1 MATLTALT
9 KGLES
14 AAPSLDG
21 EVRYV
26 ARQPI
31 LNLQAHVHGYE
42 LLFRNAAGP
51 VSRRD
56 GEIATQTMLDN
67 AIIFGLD
74 RFTNGLPAF
83 ISCTEEALTEQ
94 LVNVLAPGATVLA
107 LPATL
112 QPTPKVLDACLDLKQ
127 QGFRIALDVFDV
139 KAKPHQLVQLADYIR
154 VDFTR
159 LDRVA
164 RQALVSSNAPSVA
177 MVARKVDTQENYR
190 QACAE
195 GFTLFQGNYLCHPV
209 LLKKRKVP
217 TSRLY
222 HFEIVQHL
230 LRDPIDI
237 PKISRLVMRDA
248 SLTFR
253 LLRLVNSPVCAIQQE
268 VRSIESAILVVGE
281 EVFRRMVSLA
291 VLSELNADRPPEI
304 LHMALVRAR
313 FCELAAAHFS
323 LDPAEQYLLGLLSL
337 VPAMLR
343 LPMEELIPFLPLRD
357 RICDALQG
365 TMNSERSP
373 LSWLEFHERGDWES
387 CDAIVL
393 AFRSTQPRPRP
404 ERLIQAYSEAVI
416 WAQSALSS
424 AA

>member
-1 MATLTALT
+1 MTTLAARAKSLD
-9 KGLES
+9 S
-14 AAPSLDG
+14 AGPNFDG

-31 LNLQAHVHGYE
+31 LNLQARVHAYE
-42 LLFRNAAGP
+42 LLFRNAAEP

-56 GEIATQTMLDN
+56 CEVATQTMLDN
-67 AIIFGLD
+67 AVIFGLD

-83 ISCTEEALTEQ
+83 VSCTEEALTEQ
-94 LVNVLAPGATVLA
+94 LVNVLAPRATVLA
-107 LPATL
+107 ISATV
-112 QPTPKVLDACLDLKQ
+112 QPTPRVLDACLDLKK
-127 QGFRIALDVFDV
+127 QGFRIALDDLAGR
-139 KAKPHQLVQLADYIR
+139 AKLHQLVQLADYIR

-159 LDRVA
+159 IDRAV
-164 RQALVSSNAPSVA
+164 RQSLVCSHSPSVA
-177 MVARKVDTQENYR
+177 MVARKVDTQEDYR

-195 GFTLFQGNYLCHPV
+195 GFTLFQGDYFCHPV

-217 TSRLY
+217 TSKLF

-237 PKISRLVMRDA
+237 PKISKLVMRDA

-253 LLRLVNSPVCAIQQE
+253 LLRLVNSAVCAIQQE
-268 VRSIESAILVVGE
+268 VRSIESAIFIVGE
-281 EVFRRMVSLA
+281 DVFRRMVSLA
-291 VLSELNADRPPEI
+291 VLSELNAERPPEI

-313 FCELAAAHFS
+313 FCELAASPFC
-323 LDPAEQYLLGLLSL
+323 LDPGEQYLLGLLSL

-343 LPMEELIPFLPLRD
+343 LPMEELIPSLPLRD

-365 TMNSERSP
+365 TINSERSP
-373 LSWLEFHERGDWES
+373 LTWLEFHERGDWEA

-393 AFRSTQPRPRP
+393 DNHASQPRPSP
-404 ERLIQAYSEAVI
+404 ERLIQAYSDAVF
-416 WAQSALSS
+416 WAQSALNS
-424 AA
+424 AV